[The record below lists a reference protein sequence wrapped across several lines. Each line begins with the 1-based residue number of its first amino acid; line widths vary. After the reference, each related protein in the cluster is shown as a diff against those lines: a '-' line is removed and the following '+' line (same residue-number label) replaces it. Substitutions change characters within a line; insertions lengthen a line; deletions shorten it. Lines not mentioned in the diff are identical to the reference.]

1 MARRI
6 VGNNIEQDEPA
17 KVFDK
22 FFSEKERDR
31 LIARRT
37 KMTRQQSGFGTEISR
52 LSIEIADWTQLINQ
66 LP

>member
-6 VGNNIEQDEPA
+6 VGNKIEQDEPPQ
-17 KVFDK
+17 VFDK

-31 LIARRT
+31 LQDRKT
-37 KMTRQQSGFGTEISR
+37 KMISQQSRFGSEISR